1 MYCFRDKKTHYFNKY
16 SRSVKTR
23 DITVFV
29 SGFSHFHCISF
40 IPGNIQIRGMLK
52 HLIDFSSPTHNL
64 LLTDLEL
71 SGFRP
76 GHSQKGI
83 NDMSTSA
90 RKTACDAVLQVC
102 A

>member
-1 MYCFRDKKTHYFNKY
+1 MNKY
-16 SRSVKTR
+16 SCSVKTEA
-23 DITVFV
+23 ITVSV
-29 SGFSHFHCISF
+29 SGFSHFQCISF
-40 IPGNIQIRGMLK
+40 IPAHIQIRGMLK
-52 HLIDFSSPTHNL
+52 HLIDFSSPAHNL

-83 NDMSTSA
+83 NDMSTSV